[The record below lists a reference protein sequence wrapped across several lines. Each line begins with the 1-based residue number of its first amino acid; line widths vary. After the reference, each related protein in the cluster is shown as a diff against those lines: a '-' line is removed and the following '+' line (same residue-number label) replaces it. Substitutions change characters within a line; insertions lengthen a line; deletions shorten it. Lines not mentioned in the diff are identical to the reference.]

1 MPPVADSLSFIGQTI
16 SHYRI
21 VEKLGGGGMG
31 VVYKAEDG
39 KLNRSVALKFLP
51 EAAVDAQA
59 LERFRREATTA
70 SAINHPN
77 ICTIYEIDDFEGR
90 PFIAMELLE
99 GRTLRSLIEHKP
111 LKIES
116 LLDLATQIS
125 DAIDAAHSKGI
136 VHRDIKPANIIVTQ
150 GGHVKILDFGLAKLI
165 GAGGVSEASDSNAP
179 TATMEAMLTSPG
191 VALGTVAY
199 MSPEQARG
207 EELDARSDLFSFGAV
222 LYEMAT
228 GRQPFAGSTTA
239 VIFSAILKDAVL
251 APSSLE
257 VGVSAELE
265 RIILKAL
272 EKDRDLRYQSAAEMR
287 SDLKRLKRDTDS
299 GRSAAM
305 STSGAAAARKSGSSR
320 VETAEIGA
328 PSAQYKVSI
337 GVWIGIGVAVLAMAG
352 VAAWR
357 ISRTTPAG
365 ERTISQRQL
374 TTNSVGHGVNGA
386 AVSPDGKYLA
396 YSDDAGLH
404 IKLVET
410 GEMRTLPLPA
420 ETNATHATWL
430 PAAWFPDSTR
440 LLTNLEIAGK
450 PPSIWIVSLVGNAPR
465 KFRDESFGHSISPD
479 GTKIAFTATRTG
491 LGEKQGGEGKPQFD
505 DQTIWVIGAKGEDP
519 KMIAQGDEASGF
531 SQVQW
536 SADGKRIAYM
546 KVNQVFDNFECAL
559 ENRDLVGGAAV
570 PIVNG
575 ANLCQNRQGF
585 WLGVNGRLIFSQAEP
600 PPNENDSNLWEM
612 KLDPETG
619 KPQGKPTQIT
629 HWVGFS
635 FASPTGT
642 ADGKKLAFLKSNWQ
656 SSVYVAELEVGGTKL
671 TTPRLLTQDERNSW
685 PTSWTSDSRS
695 VLFWSDRNGRNQ
707 VFKQNVDQQ
716 SAETAATGDE
726 TQWMPRASA
735 DGSSILYLSEPAA
748 RIGSE
753 LQRIMRVGPDGG
765 LPQLVME
772 VPRLA
777 NYGCA
782 KAGSNLCFLT
792 QRSEKKIKFSA
803 FDPRQGNAHQVL
815 EIDSHQGGEYNWMPS
830 PDGTRLVLAE
840 YSRLEGKIRVLSLK
854 GEPERV
860 ITVKGWTGINSVD
873 WMADGKSLLV
883 SSQSPTSSTLLHVDM
898 EGRATP
904 LWEQRGAWRTWAVA
918 SPNGRELAIMG
929 MTSRSNVWI
938 IENF

>member
-1 MPPVADSLSFIGQTI
+1 MVDPSSRIGQTI

-21 VEKLGGGGMG
+21 IETLGGGGMG
-31 VVYKAEDG
+31 VVYKAEDS

-111 LKIES
+111 QKIES
-116 LLDLATQIS
+116 LLDLAIQIS

-150 GGHVKILDFGLAKLI
+150 RGQVKILDFGLAKLI

-257 VGVSAELE
+257 ASVPAELE

-299 GRSAAM
+299 GRSAAV
-305 STSGAAAARKSGSSR
+305 STSGAAAAAKSGSNR
-320 VETAEIGA
+320 VEAAEIAA
-328 PSAQYKVSI
+328 PSGRNKVSI
-337 GVWIGIGVAVLAMAG
+337 GVWIGIGTAVLAVAG

-357 ISRTTPAG
+357 MTTRTAPSG

-386 AVSPDGKYLA
+386 AISPDGKYLA
-396 YSDDAGLH
+396 YADDAGLH

-420 ETNATHATWL
+420 ETTSAHATWL

-450 PPSIWIVSLVGNAPR
+450 PPSIWIVSLVGDAPR
-465 KFRDESFGHSISPD
+465 KFRDESFGQAISPD
-479 GTKIAFTATRTG
+479 GARIAFTATRTG
-491 LGEKQGGEGKPQFD
+491 LGESQMTNRPLG
-505 DQTIWVIGAKGEDP
+505 DQTVWVIGAKGEDP
-519 KMIAQGDEASGF
+519 KMIAKGDEATGF

-546 KVNQVFDNFECAL
+546 KISQVFDNFECAL

-570 PIVNG
+570 PILNG

-585 WLGVNGRLIFSQAEP
+585 WWGVNGRLIFSQAEP

-695 VLFWSDRNGRNQ
+695 VLFWSDRNGRIQ

-735 DGSSILYLSEPAA
+735 DGSSILYLSEPGAVS
-748 RIGSE
+748 RSE
-753 LQRIMRVGPDGG
+753 VQRIMRVGPDGG

-772 VPRLA
+772 VPRLF

-815 EIDSHQGGEYNWMPS
+815 EIDSDQGGEYNWMPS

-929 MTSRSNVWI
+929 MTSRSNVWM

>member
-1 MPPVADSLSFIGQTI
+1 MADPSSRIGQTI

-21 VEKLGGGGMG
+21 IETLGGGGMG
-31 VVYKAEDG
+31 VVYKAEDS

-116 LLDLATQIS
+116 LLDLAIQIS

-150 GGHVKILDFGLAKLI
+150 RGQVKILDFGLAKLI
-165 GAGGVSEASDSNAP
+165 GAGGVSEASDPNAP

-257 VGVSAELE
+257 ASVPAEFE

-299 GRSAAM
+299 GRSAAV
-305 STSGAAAARKSGSSR
+305 STSGAAAAAKSGSNR
-320 VETAEIGA
+320 VEAAEIAA
-328 PSAQYKVSI
+328 PSGRNKVSI
-337 GVWIGIGVAVLAMAG
+337 GVWIGIGTAVLAVAG

-357 ISRTTPAG
+357 MTTRTAPSG

-386 AVSPDGKYLA
+386 AISPDGKYLA
-396 YSDDAGLH
+396 YADDAGLH

-420 ETNATHATWL
+420 ETTSAHATWL

-450 PPSIWIVSLVGNAPR
+450 PPSIWIVSLVGDAPR
-465 KFRDESFGHSISPD
+465 KFRDESFGQAISPD
-479 GTKIAFTATRTG
+479 GARIAFTARRTG
-491 LGEKQGGEGKPQFD
+491 LGESQTTNRPLG

-519 KMIAQGDEASGF
+519 KMIAKGDEATGF

-546 KVNQVFDNFECAL
+546 KISQVFDNFECAL
-559 ENRDLVGGAAV
+559 ENRDLAGGAAV
-570 PIVNG
+570 PILNG
-575 ANLCQNRQGF
+575 ATLCQNRQGF
-585 WLGVNGRLIFSQAEP
+585 WWGVNGRLIFSQAEP

-695 VLFWSDRNGRNQ
+695 VLFWSDRNGRIQ

-735 DGSSILYLSEPAA
+735 DGSSILYLSEPGAPG
-748 RIGSE
+748 RSE
-753 LQRIMRVGPDGG
+753 VQRIMRVGPDGG
-765 LPQLVME
+765 LPLLVME
-772 VPRLA
+772 VPRLF

-782 KAGSNLCFLT
+782 KAGSNLCILT

-860 ITVKGWTGINSVD
+860 ITAKGWTGINSVD

-929 MTSRSNVWI
+929 MTSRSNVWM